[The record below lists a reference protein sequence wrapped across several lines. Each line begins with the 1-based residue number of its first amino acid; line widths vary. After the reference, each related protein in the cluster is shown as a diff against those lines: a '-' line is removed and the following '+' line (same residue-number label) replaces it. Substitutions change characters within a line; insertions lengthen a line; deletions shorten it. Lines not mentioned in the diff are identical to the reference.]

1 MPRFRV
7 QALVVVVFA
16 IAVLLSGPVWCW
28 QYNHPNHFRHG
39 SPYRYR
45 PPAPP
50 GVIAPGFPAPEIP
63 SFGGGEPDL
72 LPPYSAP
79 PSPGAPRSWS
89 HGVTTPS
96 LSQGMAIT
104 VTKALSEKFEPS
116 ARPSPLPINNPRQ
129 AAREIS
135 ICWNPPLP
143 ARGDAVEVTI
153 RFGFSKNGTVVW
165 PPRITYLKAP
175 QGASSEVLR
184 ASILDAVKACTPLH
198 FTASMA
204 ANMPGY
210 PLSVRFIGKRANEA
224 DDSRRP

>member
-1 MPRFRV
+1 MPRLRP
-7 QALVVVVFA
+7 QTVVVVFFV
-16 IAVLLSGPVWCW
+16 IAVLPSGSAWCW

-39 SPYRYR
+39 GPYRTR

-63 SFGGGEPDL
+63 SFGGGEPEFL
-72 LPPYSAP
+72 SPYSAP
-79 PSPGAPRSWS
+79 PSPRAPPSWS
-89 HGVTTPS
+89 HGLTTPT

-116 ARPSPLPINNPRQ
+116 AKPSPLPINNPRQ
-129 AAREIS
+129 AAHEIS
-135 ICWNPPLP
+135 VCWNPPLP
-143 ARGDAVEVTI
+143 ARGETVEVTI

-175 QGASSEVLR
+175 QGASMEVLR
-184 ASILDAVKACTPLH
+184 ASILDAIKSCTPLP

-210 PLSVRFIGKRANEA
+210 PLSVRFIGRRADEA
-224 DDSRRP
+224 EDRRQP